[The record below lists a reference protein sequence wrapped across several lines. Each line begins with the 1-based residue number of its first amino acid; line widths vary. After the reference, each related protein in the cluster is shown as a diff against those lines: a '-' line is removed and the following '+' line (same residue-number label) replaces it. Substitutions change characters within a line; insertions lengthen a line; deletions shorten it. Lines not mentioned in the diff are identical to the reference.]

1 MKKEIIFAGS
11 DGKQEEVK
19 AQEATETKE
28 TEAQTQEEAPKQEEA
43 EKQPA
48 EKTSSLTDAEAKLL
62 KENMKKKAQIEELRS
77 QVEELKK
84 VASAYEGLGSLDD
97 LKKIMEAK
105 KLEETK
111 ALEAKG
117 EWEKLKKQMGE
128 DHAKAMAEEHAKVE
142 QLTKQYQ
149 ASLDKIIEL
158 TIGSEFANSRFINEE
173 LTLTPAKARV
183 IYGDYFDL
191 QDGKVVGFDK
201 PRDAQG
207 RTAYVD
213 QFGNTLSF
221 NEALKKIVMADPD
234 VESLLKSKARSGAG
248 SGSAKT
254 TSVKQANLPKT
265 GQEKI
270 YAGIGALFQ

>member
-11 DGKQEEVK
+11 DGKQEEAK
-19 AQEATETKE
+19 NQEATETQE
-28 TEAQTQEEAPKQEEA
+28 TEAQTQEEASRQEE
-43 EKQPA
+43 EKQP

-62 KENMKKKAQIEELRS
+62 KENMKKKAQIEDLRN
-77 QVEELKK
+77 QVEKLKK
-84 VASAYEGLGSLDD
+84 VASAYEGLGSLEDIKTI
-97 LKKIMEAK
+97 LETKKQ
-105 KLEETK
+105 EETK

-142 QLTKQYQ
+142 ALTKQYQ
-149 ASLDKIIEL
+149 ESLNKIIEL

-191 QDGKVVGFDK
+191 QDGKIIGYDK
-201 PRDAQG
+201 PRGAQG

-213 QFGNTLSF
+213 QFGNTLDF

-270 YAGIGALFQ
+270 YAGIGALFK

>member
-11 DGKQEEVK
+11 DGKEETT
-19 AQEATETKE
+19 AQEATQTENETQATE
-28 TEAQTQEEAPKQEEA
+28 EAQKKEEA
-43 EKQPA
+43 QPT
-48 EKTSSLTDAEAKLL
+48 EKTSSLTDTEAKLL
-62 KENMKKKAQIEELRS
+62 KENMKKKAQIEDLRN

-84 VASAYEGLGSLDD
+84 VASAYQGLGSLEDIKTI
-97 LKKIMEAK
+97 LETKKQ
-105 KLEETK
+105 EETK

-142 QLTKQYQ
+142 DLAKKYQ

-191 QDGKVVGFDK
+191 QDGKIIGFDK
-201 PRDAQG
+201 PRGAQG

-213 QFGNTLSF
+213 QFGNTLAF
-221 NEALKKIVMADPD
+221 NEALKKIVLADPD

-270 YAGIGALFQ
+270 YAGIDALFK